1 MLDPVEVA
9 WPAAPGGGGRPLP
22 GRGLRRPTGRTAWGE
37 AVETRTG
44 AGAGSKET
52 PPGRRRHVFFFPG
65 VPKAAPGEREPTR
78 ARGPLLPKSPG
89 TALHTRPVQRSS
101 SVGRGGPVHK
111 SPGFLSLY
119 RWRRLRETEARRE
132 PMAEEGGR
140 EQRNLGGGTETGAG
154 VMGNKP
160 YPAAPLPR
168 LGAWVLV

>member
-1 MLDPVEVA
+1 MF
-9 WPAAPGGGGRPLP
+9 
-22 GRGLRRPTGRTAWGE
+22 
-37 AVETRTG
+37 
-44 AGAGSKET
+44 
-52 PPGRRRHVFFFPG
+52 FFFPG